1 MRKGEPFDQVKYQN
15 DYIRENYD
23 RISLAF
29 PKGEKAAIKEA
40 ARKEGVSMSEYIL
53 AAVAE
58 KMGRKNKADRLSID
72 DSRDNEKKSRP
83 YDPVWDM
90 YYDEFEDLEKT

>member
-1 MRKGEPFDQVKYQN
+1 MKKKGEPFDQVKYQN

-23 RISLAF
+23 RIRLAF

-53 AAVAE
+53 AAVDE
-58 KMGRKNKADRLSID
+58 KMGRINKEA
-72 DSRDNEKKSRP
+72 EKR
-83 YDPVWDM
+83 
-90 YYDEFEDLEKT
+90 

>member
-1 MRKGEPFDQVKYQN
+1 MKKGEPFDQVKYKN

-29 PKGEKAAIKEA
+29 PKGKKAVIREA

-53 AAVAE
+53 AAVSE
-58 KMGRKNKADRLSID
+58 KMGRKI
-72 DSRDNEKKSRP
+72 
-83 YDPVWDM
+83 
-90 YYDEFEDLEKT
+90 

>member
-1 MRKGEPFDQVKYQN
+1 MKKKGEPFDQVKYKN

-58 KMGRKNKADRLSID
+58 K
-72 DSRDNEKKSRP
+72 
-83 YDPVWDM
+83 
-90 YYDEFEDLEKT
+90 LEKIV

>member
-29 PKGEKAAIKEA
+29 PKGEKAAIKE
-40 ARKEGVSMSEYIL
+40 GVSMSEYIL
-53 AAVAE
+53 MAVAE
-58 KMGRKNKADRLSID
+58 KMGRKI
-72 DSRDNEKKSRP
+72 
-83 YDPVWDM
+83 
-90 YYDEFEDLEKT
+90 

>member
-1 MRKGEPFDQVKYQN
+1 MKKKGEPFDQVKYQN
-15 DYIRENYD
+15 DYIRERYD

-58 KMGRKNKADRLSID
+58 QMGRKI
-72 DSRDNEKKSRP
+72 
-83 YDPVWDM
+83 
-90 YYDEFEDLEKT
+90 

>member
-1 MRKGEPFDQVKYQN
+1 MKKKGEPFDQVKYQN
-15 DYIRENYD
+15 DW
-23 RISLAF
+23 ISLAF

-58 KMGRKNKADRLSID
+58 KMGRKI
-72 DSRDNEKKSRP
+72 
-83 YDPVWDM
+83 
-90 YYDEFEDLEKT
+90 

>member
-1 MRKGEPFDQVKYQN
+1 MKRKVEPFDQVKYQN

-40 ARKEGVSMSEYIL
+40 ARKEGISMSEYIL

-58 KMGRKNKADRLSID
+58 KMGRKNKVNRLPID
-72 DSRDNEKKSRP
+72 DIRDNAKKARP

-90 YYDEFEDLEKT
+90 YYDEFEDL

>member
-1 MRKGEPFDQVKYQN
+1 VDLPEAARISYQQYKRFSWQDQGGSVKKKGEPFDQVKYQN
-15 DYIRENYD
+15 DYIRERYD

-58 KMGRKNKADRLSID
+58 KMGRKI
-72 DSRDNEKKSRP
+72 
-83 YDPVWDM
+83 
-90 YYDEFEDLEKT
+90 

>member
-1 MRKGEPFDQVKYQN
+1 MKKKGEPFDQVKYQN

-23 RISLAF
+23 RINLAF

-53 AAVAE
+53 AAVDE
-58 KMGRKNKADRLSID
+58 KMGRINKEE
-72 DSRDNEKKSRP
+72 EKR
-83 YDPVWDM
+83 
-90 YYDEFEDLEKT
+90 

>member
-1 MRKGEPFDQVKYQN
+1 MKKKGEPFDQVKYQN

-53 AAVAE
+53 AAVDE
-58 KMGRKNKADRLSID
+58 KMGIINKEE
-72 DSRDNEKKSRP
+72 EKR
-83 YDPVWDM
+83 
-90 YYDEFEDLEKT
+90 

>member
-1 MRKGEPFDQVKYQN
+1 MKKKGESFDQVKYQN

-53 AAVAE
+53 AAVDE
-58 KMGRKNKADRLSID
+58 KMGRINKEE
-72 DSRDNEKKSRP
+72 EKR
-83 YDPVWDM
+83 
-90 YYDEFEDLEKT
+90 